1 MARLRTSLLSAP
13 LLALLAAPAWANNP
27 PPDEE
32 NAERKGGNAID
43 NAAQKAT
50 APPAQPPGYYETMG
64 NFWAEFLAG
73 GPAAAAGNIFW
84 ATSPEELPATS
95 SADLYILPIDGPAE
109 SILDQMDESQAG
121 LVLVGTP
128 GSAQES
134 GGAAGTAT
142 GTQSASTSASA
153 PPPEESILD
162 QIDATPVQPSPPV
175 NPDSAKPAV
184 NQVKAPQIVE
194 ARGK

>member
-1 MARLRTSLLSAP
+1 MVSLRISLFAAP
-13 LLALLAAPAWANNP
+13 VLAVLAAPAWANNP

-32 NAERKGGNAID
+32 NDERKGGNAID
-43 NAAQKAT
+43 NAARKAST
-50 APPAQPPGYYETMG
+50 PVAQPPGYYEVMG
-64 NFWAEFLAG
+64 DFWAQFLSRGAD
-73 GPAAAAGNIFW
+73 AAAGSMFW
-84 ATSPEELPATS
+84 GTSPEDLPPTS

-134 GGAAGTAT
+134 GGAAGAAT
-142 GTQSASTSASA
+142 GTQSAPTQG

-162 QIDATPVQPSPPV
+162 QIDATPAPPSPAV

-184 NQVKAPQIVE
+184 NQAQAPQIVE
-194 ARGK
+194 AKGK